1 MNLGNP
7 GNLGDL
13 GTRRR
18 RLALAAAVPLLLAG
32 CGGGS
37 GGGDRPGDGDGGS
50 EAPEVP
56 HGYVAGAEEA
66 AEPQPRLVV
75 AEAGTG
81 AVRVLDLA
89 TEDVTE
95 VDAVDAAA
103 GVDRLTGD
111 GRYGYLATA
120 DGTVTVVDGGAW
132 TVDHGDHAH
141 YYRAEPR
148 TVGELPGGGA
158 LLGAHAD
165 VVVTAL
171 TYDDGSVVLLDREA
185 LGAGEI
191 AEAARFDADAGAAA
205 VPFEGRVLVPGAES
219 VAVYDREGTRVGA
232 LDQPCPEPAGAA
244 STRYGVVLSCAD
256 GALLVTADDAEG
268 GDALVGE
275 PIGYPEGTEPA
286 DRAGAFGLRPGS
298 GTVVAP
304 AGERDVW
311 TLDLAE
317 RAWTRTGTGPVLAAA
332 APGDG
337 ATVLALALDGTLRA
351 YALGGTEKAAA
362 ADPVTGPVLAI
373 DTSRAYV
380 NDPAAGVV
388 HEYDYADDLRLA
400 RTLDPGVTPDLLVET
415 GR

>member
-1 MNLGNP
+1 M
-7 GNLGDL
+7 NLGDL
-13 GTRRR
+13 GHLWIRGRKR
-18 RLALAAAVPLLLAG
+18 RLALAAALPLLLAG
-32 CGGGS
+32 CGGGDDAN
-37 GGGDRPGDGDGGS
+37 GGEP
-50 EAPEVP
+50 EATEVP

-75 AEAGTG
+75 AEADTG
-81 AVRVLDLA
+81 AVRVLDLT
-89 TEDVTE
+89 TEEVTE
-95 VDAVDAAA
+95 VEAVA
-103 GVDRLTGD
+103 GVNRLTGD
-111 GRYGYLATA
+111 GRYGYLATG
-120 DGTVTVVDGGAW
+120 DGAVTVVDGGAW

-148 TVGELPGGGA
+148 TVGEVPGGGA

-171 TYDDGSVVLLDREA
+171 TYDDGSVVLLDQEA

-191 AEAARFDADAGAAA
+191 TEAARFDTDARAAA

-232 LDQPCPEPAGAA
+232 LDEPCPEPAGAA

-256 GALLVTADDAEG
+256 GALLVTVDDAADADDAG
-268 GDALVGE
+268 GALVGE
-275 PIGYPEGTEPA
+275 PVRYPEGTQPA
-286 DRAGAFGLRPGS
+286 DRAGEFGLRPGS

-304 AGERDVW
+304 AGEDGVW

-337 ATVLALALDGTLRA
+337 ATVLALPRDGALRA
-351 YALGGTEKAAA
+351 YALGGAETAAA
-362 ADPVTGPVLAI
+362 APVTGSALEI
-373 DTSRAYV
+373 DTSRAYL
-380 NDPAAGVV
+380 NDPSAGVV
-388 HEYDYADDLRLA
+388 HEYDYADGLRLA